1 MSIPRIHLRAG
12 YRGRVLGF
20 FGCAWIIIGLG
31 VSQGLMRYAAGFTP
45 WQHISA
51 GIWTATGLASI
62 AGAFMLRDRWFYAL
76 LMVAPACSAT
86 ASLINGILS
95 LIPGP
100 PDGARGGLAT
110 FALYAALAGAV
121 WLQTGVKEPG
131 TETVSPAATAKFLA
145 DKDDQ

>member
-31 VSQGLMRYAAGFTP
+31 VSQG
-45 WQHISA
+45 
-51 GIWTATGLASI
+51 IWTATGLASL

-86 ASLINGILS
+86 ASLINGI
-95 LIPGP
+95 
-100 PDGARGGLAT
+100 GARGGLAT

>member
-31 VSQGLMRYAAGFTP
+31 VSQGL

-51 GIWTATGLASI
+51 GIWTATGLASL

-145 DKDDQ
+145 DKDGQ